1 MQFDCR
7 LAGPE
12 DMAPILDLQ
21 DKNLV
26 TKIEQSEM
34 IHGFVTTPFNS
45 EQLEELRL
53 IDGLFVTMRENVLVG
68 YAVAAHWDYF
78 DGRPMFELMIRR
90 FEKMAFKGQPI
101 SRDNSYQYGPV
112 CVEKSMRGTGIVQS
126 LFTAMKEHMGK
137 RYTVGTTFINKINV
151 RSYEAHTRK
160 LGLQVIDEFEFNG
173 NQYWGLA
180 F

>member
-1 MQFDCR
+1 MCSLQIRGPMQTMSCR
-7 LAGPE
+7 
-12 DMAPILDLQ
+12 
-21 DKNLV
+21 N
-26 TKIEQSEM
+26 
-34 IHGFVTTPFNS
+34 TPFNS
-45 EQLEELRL
+45 EQLEALRL
-53 IDGLFVTMRENVLVG
+53 IEGLFVAKRENVLVG

-90 FEKMAFKGQPI
+90 FERMDFQGKPI

-112 CVEKSMRGTGIVQS
+112 CVEKAMRGTGRVEV
-126 LFTAMKEHMGK
+126 LFATMKEYMGK
-137 RYTVGTTFINKINV
+137 RYQTGTTFINKINV

>member
-1 MQFDCR
+1 VQFDCR
-7 LAGPE
+7 LADPE
-12 DMAPILDLQ
+12 DMASILDLQ

-26 TKIEQSEM
+26 TKIEPSEM
-34 IHGFVTTPFNS
+34 IHGFVTTPFS
-45 EQLEELRL
+45 PEQLEALRL
-53 IDGLFVTMRENVLVG
+53 IVGLFVAMRENVLVG

-78 DGRPMFELMIRR
+78 DGRPIFELMIRR
-90 FEKMAFKGQPI
+90 FEKLDFQEKPI

-112 CVEKSMRGTGIVQS
+112 CVEKAMRGTGVVQS
-126 LFTAMKEHMGK
+126 LFAAIKEHMGK
-137 RYTVGTTFINKINV
+137 RYPVGTTFINKINS

-160 LGLQVIDEFEFNG
+160 LGLRVIDEFEFNG